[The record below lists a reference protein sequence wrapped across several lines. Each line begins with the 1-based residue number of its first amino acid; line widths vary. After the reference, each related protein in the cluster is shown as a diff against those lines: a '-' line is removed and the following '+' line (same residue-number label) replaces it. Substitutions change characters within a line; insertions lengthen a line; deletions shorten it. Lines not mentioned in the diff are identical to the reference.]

1 MVLAPKRTRFAIRIG
16 ADVSRHRKQKAF
28 RFVVSRIE
36 DFLMYKML
44 RFGSTY
50 QGRVA
55 SMVGDRRSYA
65 WVATGDGI

>member
-1 MVLAPKRTRFAIRIG
+1 M
-16 ADVSRHRKQKAF
+16 
-28 RFVVSRIE
+28 SRIE

-65 WVATGDGI
+65 WVATGDGILGITYQGR